1 MHDHRQKKSRVVREL
16 RVILFEVEHL
26 FVFTVDT
33 DLYFFNNT
41 LTYFLTNT
49 GFNRKPVSS
58 SESLYSSY
66 SDD

>member
-41 LTYFLTNT
+41 LINLLSHKH
-49 GFNRKPVSS
+49 GF
-58 SESLYSSY
+58 
-66 SDD
+66 